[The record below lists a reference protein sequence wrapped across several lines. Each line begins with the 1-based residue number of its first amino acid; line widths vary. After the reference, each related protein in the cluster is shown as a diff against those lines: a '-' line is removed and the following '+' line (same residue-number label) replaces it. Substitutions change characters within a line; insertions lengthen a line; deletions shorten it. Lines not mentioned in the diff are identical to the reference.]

1 MLAFLGVAVVV
12 VRVYDVTGMA
22 DIERRDALDVARDAL
37 ASANVNVI
45 FKNCGSIGSKYDS
58 CDTLREEGERIV
70 RIMNA
75 PANLPPRMGTALG
88 NALVDSGTNTGVLA
102 TIYADRIGR
111 VSAGM
116 IDRSLLFGRVI
127 AHELGHL
134 LLGVTAHS
142 NSGLMREFWTD
153 QQVRRNESSDWAFS
167 AADRQRMCLS
177 LLGKR
182 GLCGSRAEAA
192 QHVVVPEHQG
202 ATASYLPPGE
212 STGRTPLATID
223 RQLTSIVN
231 GGAAT
236 RVSRSSATMNF

>member
-22 DIERRDALDVARDAL
+22 DVDRRDALDIARNAL
-37 ASANVNVI
+37 AAANVQVV
-45 FKNCGSIGSKYDS
+45 FKNCGSIGPKDDS
-58 CDTLREEGERIV
+58 CKRPPEHGERIV
-70 RIMNA
+70 RILNA
-75 PANLPPRMGTALG
+75 PKNLPPGMGTHLG
-88 NALVDSGTNTGVLA
+88 NALVDSSANGGVLA
-102 TIYADRIGR
+102 TIYADRVTR
-111 VSAGM
+111 VSAGQ

-167 AADRQRMCLS
+167 AEDRQRICLS

-182 GLCGSRAEAA
+182 GLCSSRAG
-192 QHVVVPEHQG
+192 PG
-202 ATASYLPPGE
+202 YLPPGE

-223 RQLTSIVN
+223 RQLTSTVN
-231 GGAAT
+231 GGAA
-236 RVSRSSATMNF
+236 RRPSRNSATMNFFPSRVTS

>member
-22 DIERRDALDVARDAL
+22 DVERRDALDVARDAL
-37 ASANVNVI
+37 AAANVHVI
-45 FKNCGSIGSKYDS
+45 FRNCGSSGSKYDS
-58 CDTLREEGERIV
+58 CDTVREEGERIV

-116 IDRSLLFGRVI
+116 IARSLLFGRVI

-142 NSGLMREFWTD
+142 DSGLMREFWTD

-167 AADRQRMCLS
+167 AADRQRICLS

-182 GLCGSRAEAA
+182 GLCGSRAE
-192 QHVVVPEHQG
+192 QQVVVTQHQG
-202 ATASYLPPGE
+202 ATASHLPPGE

-231 GGAAT
+231 GGAAA
-236 RVSRSSATMNF
+236 RPSRSSATMNF